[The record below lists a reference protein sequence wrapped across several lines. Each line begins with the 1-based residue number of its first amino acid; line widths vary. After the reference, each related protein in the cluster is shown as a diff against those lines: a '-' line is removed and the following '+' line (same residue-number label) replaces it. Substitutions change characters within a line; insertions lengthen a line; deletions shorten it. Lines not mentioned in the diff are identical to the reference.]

1 MNNAPFVVDIKDSE
15 HFNLQVIEGSKQQ
28 AVLVDFWAD
37 WCQPCKT
44 LIPLLTKLTEEYQGA
59 FILAKVNAD
68 EQQEIVAEAGVR
80 NLPTVKL
87 LINGVVVDD
96 FVGAKTEGELRTFLD
111 AHILNDKDNET
122 KNEIDDAL
130 ALSETGEYEQAIET
144 LKSLNQADPSNTQVY
159 LAIAKV
165 YLKAKDFDNCEAVLK
180 ALPANIQT
188 SDEASKIIDELNLA
202 KVTSDAPA
210 IEEILLQLETEPEN
224 HTLRVQLANQYIVAK
239 QYEQALEALMYIL
252 AKDMNFQDGEAK
264 AAMLKIFELLG
275 VQEPLTRKYRS
286 KLATLLY

>member
-1 MNNAPFVVDIKDSE
+1 MSNSPFVVDIKDSE
-15 HFNLQVIEGSKQQ
+15 HFNLEVIKGSKQQ

-44 LIPLLTKLTEEYQGA
+44 LIPLLTKLAEEYQGA

-68 EQQEIVAEAGVR
+68 EQHEIVTEAGVR
-80 NLPTVKL
+80 SLPTVKL
-87 LINGVVVDD
+87 FVDGSVVDD

-111 AHILNDKDNET
+111 SHLSNERVNEED
-122 KNEIDDAL
+122 NEIDNAL
-130 ALSETGEYEQAIET
+130 ALSESGEYEQAIEA
-144 LKSLNQADPSNTQVY
+144 LKSLNQTDPSNTQVY

-165 YLKAKDFDNCEAVLK
+165 YLRAEDFDNCEAVLK

-202 KVTSDAPA
+202 KAISDAPE
-210 IEEILLQLETEPEN
+210 IEEILLQLETEPKN

-252 AKDMNFQDGEAK
+252 AKDMSFQEGEAK
-264 AAMLKIFELLG
+264 VAMLKIFKLLG
-275 VQEPLTRKYRS
+275 AQEPLTRKYRS
-286 KLATLLY
+286 KLAALLY